1 MKGKEKKRRQRKET
15 IIQIIETKRKRNR
28 NRKETI
34 IQIIETK
41 RNRNREVAMGG
52 SETMKRLQTA
62 A

>member
-15 IIQIIETKRKRNR
+15 IIQIITTKRNR
-28 NRKETI
+28 NRK
-34 IQIIETK
+34 
-41 RNRNREVAMGG
+41 VAMGG

>member
-1 MKGKEKKRRQRKET
+1 LIAEKRFLRKISKKVIMNVKRKKRRQR
-15 IIQIIETKRKRNR
+15 N
-28 NRKETI
+28 ETI

-41 RNRNREVAMGG
+41 RNRNRKVAMGG